1 MGSTIKF
8 SSEKDKALFLNDF
21 SSCSEMMD
29 SFDSWKFEG
38 NYNTELYNFKKII
51 INELLKKKL
60 IDKKLFDY
68 HGGALEKLHLC
79 LTNDKKYLMELSP
92 DKYVGKLFS

>member
-21 SSCSEMMD
+21 SSCNEMMD

-38 NYNTELYNFKKII
+38 NYNTELYNFKII
-51 INELLKKKL
+51 INELLKK
-60 IDKKLFDY
+60 
-68 HGGALEKLHLC
+68 
-79 LTNDKKYLMELSP
+79 N
-92 DKYVGKLFS
+92 